1 MQKKLGQSSG
11 ESTGIYEKYILNIY
25 KHIAKLKYTY
35 KKGTDMEK
43 IEKVGSI
50 AIKDTVKALDQE
62 EVLEA
67 IKVVS
72 DDILWDELMRRDN
85 ECLEKIN
92 YIEEI
97 LGTSLDNL
105 HPIPAS
111 AWEDMRT
118 RYNDLRDKFSKIR
131 KGFTK

>member
-1 MQKKLGQSSG
+1 
-11 ESTGIYEKYILNIY
+11 
-25 KHIAKLKYTY
+25 
-35 KKGTDMEK
+35 MEK

-97 LGTSLDNL
+97 LGISLDNL
-105 HPIPAS
+105 HPIPVS
-111 AWEDMRT
+111 AWEDMRA

>member
-1 MQKKLGQSSG
+1 
-11 ESTGIYEKYILNIY
+11 
-25 KHIAKLKYTY
+25 
-35 KKGTDMEK
+35 MEN
-43 IEKVGSI
+43 IEKVGLI

-85 ECLEKIN
+85 ECLKKIN

-97 LGTSLDNL
+97 LGISLDNL
-105 HPIPAS
+105 HPIPVS
-111 AWEDMRT
+111 AWEDIRS
-118 RYNDLRDKFSKIR
+118 RYDDLRIKFEKIM
-131 KGFTK
+131 KGFKK